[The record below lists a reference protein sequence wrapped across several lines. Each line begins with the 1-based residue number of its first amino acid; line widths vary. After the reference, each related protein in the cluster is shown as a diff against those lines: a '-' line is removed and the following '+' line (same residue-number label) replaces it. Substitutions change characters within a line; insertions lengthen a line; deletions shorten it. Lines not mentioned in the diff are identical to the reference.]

1 MKYKCPVVERGV
13 RLRGLCV
20 GCEGTPSGLVAL
32 ERGEVLF
39 RQGDP
44 ATRVFA
50 VTEGWLRVFV
60 TTADG
65 KACAARLVGPGHVL
79 GLESFGRGGTSGQ
92 PSYHATVDALR
103 PAKLCAVPLVQVKS
117 WFRQNPDEALAL
129 TAMTVEDMAELQRR
143 LVHNASLSAEE
154 RVFEL
159 VKDLADHAPLGTW
172 VQLPATREQLGEV
185 LGLTFETVSRMI
197 HRLVDRG
204 VLEVEGRRVRML
216 ATSMA
221 AAAPA

>member
-1 MKYKCPVVERGV
+1 MKFKCPVVARGV
-13 RLRGLCV
+13 HLRGFCV
-20 GCEGTPSGLVAL
+20 GCEGSPSGLIAL
-32 ERGEVLF
+32 GRGELLF

-65 KACAARLVGPGHVL
+65 QACAARLVGPGHVL
-79 GLESFGRGGTSGQ
+79 GLESFGHGTPHYQ
-92 PSYHATVDALR
+92 ATVDALR
-103 PAKLCAVPLVQVKS
+103 PAKVCAMPLIQVKS
-117 WFRQNPDEALAL
+117 WFRQHPDEALAL
-129 TAMTVEDMAELQRR
+129 TAMTVEDMGELQRR
-143 LVHNASLSAEE
+143 LVHNASLSAED

-159 VKDLADHAPLGTW
+159 VKDLTDHVPLGTW

-216 ATSMA
+216 ATSMTV
-221 AAAPA
+221 AAPA